1 MVQGKEKLRCV
12 LHIEGKEMKIDTWYA
27 FGIPSASDFAL
38 CQPREVSASKLK
50 DF

>member
-1 MVQGKEKLRCV
+1 MRCF

-27 FGIPSASDFAL
+27 FGIPSASDFTLLASVL
-38 CQPREVSASKLK
+38 ASKLK